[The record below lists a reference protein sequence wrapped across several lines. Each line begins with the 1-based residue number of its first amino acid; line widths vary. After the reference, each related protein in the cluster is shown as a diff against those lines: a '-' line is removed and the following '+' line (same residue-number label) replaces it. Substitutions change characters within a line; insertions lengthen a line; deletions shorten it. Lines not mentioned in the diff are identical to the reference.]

1 MRWTP
6 ERLYVLLPAIYRI
19 RDQAQ
24 GEPLKAVLEAITEQ
38 VALLDED
45 LDQLYDDQFIE
56 TCADWVVP
64 YIGDLIGYE
73 PIHHTAAQLPTPRAE
88 VANTIA
94 YRRRKGTVA
103 VLEQLA
109 LDVTGWKAH
118 GVEFFQQ
125 LTTTQHLNHLR
136 LNNALCPDLRQ
147 WRPLEQLDMA
157 FNTIA
162 HTADVRRIVSDGGR
176 YNIPNV
182 GLFVWRLQPYPVQ
195 GVIARQADRDRSYW
209 FNPLGISSPL
219 FNFPR
224 TETTI
229 AQRSQPITLP
239 HPLSRREL
247 YQELESL
254 RQAQASRLPATLH
267 YFDPV
272 QPVFKVSLNGV
283 PVPPAE
289 VLICNLSEAR
299 IISNRK
305 TYQAVD
311 DAGGTADVELPIR
324 IAVDPVLGLLTL
336 AESETADRVE
346 VNYTYGFSRDMGG
359 GPYDRSRSALGGNL
373 RPATWQLG
381 VSQTETSP
389 QIVSSLAAAITAW
402 NTQAE
407 ADTVGI
413 IAILDSHSYTD
424 PLPVIELPPNS
435 QLMIVAADWPI
446 ANPTAPPEE
455 RRVIG
460 ELSPLQTRPHILGDL
475 IIQSQSTE
483 SSDNQGEVFLNGLLL
498 EGGVQLRDDAV
509 HQLRI
514 DDCTLI
520 WGLQRI
526 SASPAEQFLDLQ
538 LSGVI
543 CGPILL
549 PQQEATLTVRNSL
562 LDSALPQFAAD
573 MTGQRPNAV
582 ISALLAHLD
591 IQASTL
597 FGPVDGRSLEASNT
611 IFLNPVTTI
620 RRQVGCV
627 RFSYLPLSSR
637 VPRRYQCQP
646 SSAIEAIRVQ
656 PQFTSILRYGDPAYG
671 QLSDRCPLEI
681 RQGADDES
689 EMGAF
694 HDLFQPQRTTNLRI
708 RLDEYLRFGL
718 EAGIVYAT

>member
-1 MRWTP
+1 MRWNT
-6 ERLYVLLPAIYRI
+6 ERLYALLPSIYRI

-24 GEPLKAVLEAITEQ
+24 GEPLKAVLDAIAQQ

-136 LNNALCPDLRQ
+136 LNNSLCPDLRR
-147 WRPLEQLDMA
+147 WRPLEQLDTA
-157 FNTIA
+157 FNQIA
-162 HTADVRRIVSDGGR
+162 HTADVRRIASGRGR

-182 GLFVWRLQPYPVQ
+182 GVFVWRLQAYPVQ
-195 GVIARQADRDRSYW
+195 GVTARQADRDRSHW

-229 AQRSQPITLP
+229 NQRSQPINLP

-247 YQELESL
+247 YQELEDL
-254 RQAQASRLPATLH
+254 RQAQANRLPVTLH
-267 YFDPV
+267 YFHPA
-272 QPVFKVSLNGV
+272 QPVFQVSLDGV
-283 PVPPAE
+283 SIPPAE
-289 VLICNLSEAR
+289 VLICNLTEAR
-299 IISNRK
+299 TIPNRK
-305 TYQAVD
+305 SYRAVD
-311 DAGGTADVELPIR
+311 DAGVTTDIELPIR
-324 IAVDPVLGLLTL
+324 VAVDPVIGLLTL
-336 AESETADRVE
+336 AEFEGAEQID
-346 VNYTYGFSRDMGG
+346 VNYTYGFSHDIGG
-359 GPYDRSRSALGGNL
+359 GPYDRNSSALRGDL
-373 RPATWQLG
+373 RPVTWQVG

-389 QIVSSLAAAITAW
+389 QLVFSLAAAINAW
-402 NTQAE
+402 NAQAE
-407 ADTVGI
+407 TDTVGI

-424 PLPVIELPPNS
+424 SLPVIELPSNS

-455 RRVIG
+455 RRILG
-460 ELSPLQTRPHILGDL
+460 QLAPLQTRPHIFSNL
-475 IIQSQSTE
+475 IIQGQAAG
-483 SSDNQGEVFLNGLLL
+483 SDNNNGEVFLNGLLL
-498 EGGVQLRDDAV
+498 EGAVQLRDDAL
-509 HQLRI
+509 HQLYI
-514 DDCTLI
+514 DHCTLTM
-520 WGLQRI
+520 GLQRT
-526 SASPAEQFLDLQ
+526 SESPAAQFLDLK
-538 LSGVI
+538 LNGVI
-543 CGPILL
+543 CGSIVL

-562 LDSALPQFAAD
+562 LDSALPQFATD
-573 MTGQRPNAV
+573 MTGKRSDAV
-582 ISALLAHLD
+582 ITALLAHLD
-591 IQASTL
+591 IQTSTL
-597 FGPVDGRSLEASNT
+597 WGPVNGRSIEASNS
-611 IFLNPVTTI
+611 IFLNQVTTV

-627 RFSYLPLSSR
+627 RFSYLPLSSL

-646 SSAIEAIRVQ
+646 SSTTEEIRVQ
-656 PQFTSILRYGDPAYG
+656 PQFTSVRYGNPAYG
-671 QLSDRCPLEI
+671 QLCDRCPLEI

-694 HDLFQPQRTTNLRI
+694 HDLFQPQRETNLRI

-718 EAGIVYAT
+718 AAGIVYAT